1 MTSILK
7 VDNIKDSA
15 DNQAIAIN
23 SGNMTV
29 AGNTTFTGNTT
40 LNGTVI
46 GAGMDLLL
54 NSTISSAIGEYDIS
68 STYIN
73 STYDT
78 YYLDAS
84 FHPVTD
90 SKLLYMNPFVGGVI
104 GNSGIAYANFNI
116 DTGQRVFSDSST
128 IIRCSY
134 NTIGNADGESISLNG
149 YLQNINSTTIPW
161 CFSGMS
167 NYYMTNGYHSSN
179 CVTGG
184 YVVANRALV
193 VNGLR
198 LWFSGSSIEEGT
210 VKLYGLRK

>member
-1 MTSILK
+1 MAISKIQAESMNL
-7 VDNIKDSA
+7 A
-15 DNQAIAIN
+15 DTYAF
-23 SGNMTV
+23 S
-29 AGNTTFTGNTT
+29 
-40 LNGTVI
+40 GTVS
-46 GAGMDLLL
+46 GTPDTSDMKLLL
-54 NSTISSAIGEYDIS
+54 SATISSAIGEYDIS

-84 FHPVTD
+84 FHSVTD

-116 DTGQRVFSDSST
+116 DSGQRVFSDSST
-128 IIRCSY
+128 IIRCAY
-134 NTIGNADGESISLNG
+134 NAVGNAAGESISLNG

>member
-1 MTSILK
+1 MALSKIQAESMNL
-7 VDNIKDSA
+7 A
-15 DNQAIAIN
+15 DTYAF
-23 SGNMTV
+23 S
-29 AGNTTFTGNTT
+29 
-40 LNGTVI
+40 GTVS
-46 GAGMDLLL
+46 GTPDTSDMKLLL
-54 NSTISSAIGEYDIS
+54 SATISSAIGEYDIS

-116 DTGQRVFSDSST
+116 DTGQRVVSDSST
-128 IIRCSY
+128 IIRCAY
-134 NTIGNADGESISLNG
+134 NAVGNAVGESISLNG

>member
-1 MTSILK
+1 MALSKIQAESMNL
-7 VDNIKDSA
+7 A
-15 DNQAIAIN
+15 DTYAF
-23 SGNMTV
+23 S
-29 AGNTTFTGNTT
+29 
-40 LNGTVI
+40 GTVS
-46 GAGMDLLL
+46 GTPSDMKLLL
-54 NSTISSAIGEYDIS
+54 NETISSSIGQYDIS

-84 FHPVTD
+84 FRPESD
-90 SKLLYMNPFVGGVI
+90 SKLLYMKPFVGGVI
-104 GNSGIAYANFNI
+104 SDSGLAYANFNI
-116 DTGQRVFSDSST
+116 DTGQRVFSDST
-128 IIRCSY
+128 TNIRCAY
-134 NTIGNADGESISLNG
+134 NAVGNANGESISLNG

-167 NYYMTNGYHSSN
+167 NYYMTNGYHGSN

-198 LWFSGSSIEEGT
+198 LLFSGSNIQEGT

>member
-1 MTSILK
+1 MALSKIQAESMNL
-7 VDNIKDSA
+7 A
-15 DNQAIAIN
+15 DTYAF
-23 SGNMTV
+23 S
-29 AGNTTFTGNTT
+29 
-40 LNGTVI
+40 GTVS
-46 GAGMDLLL
+46 GTPDTSDMKLLL
-54 NSTISSAIGEYDIS
+54 SDTISSAIGEYDIS

-116 DTGQRVFSDSST
+116 DTGQRVVSDSST
-128 IIRCSY
+128 IIRCAY
-134 NTIGNADGESISLNG
+134 NAVGNAVGESISLNG

-167 NYYMTNGYHSSN
+167 NMYRTTGVHESN